1 MRCSHYWKLGLHEVC
16 KYSYQAG
23 KCSLS
28 LSQHRNPSLILS
40 RQVEIM
46 RFHFWPLSPP
56 LFEYEMTICQIS
68 PSCLSP
74 ILGGNE
80 IRVSQNP
87 LLERGATLL
96 ALQMKSRRPAPVWH
110 VTSRLMRSVN
120 VSALNCPAEAA
131 SGLIVNNDLRS
142 VSETVYKLMFFFFM
156 HGLSSVF
163 FQTSVSSPRPA
174 RVLVGWVNIMREQRP
189 GARRCNGTLLHCFQR
204 FRRLHSPKKH
214 VC

>member
-68 PSCLSP
+68 LSCLSP

-80 IRVSQNP
+80 IHVSQNP
-87 LLERGATLL
+87 LLEQGATLL

-142 VSETVYKLMFFFFM
+142 VSETVYKLMFFF
-156 HGLSSVF
+156 LCTVCQVF
-163 FQTSVSSPRPA
+163 FSNFGFLTSPCSC
-174 RVLVGWVNIMREQRP
+174 VGWLGQHNE
-189 GARRCNGTLLHCFQR
+189 GAEAR
-204 FRRLHSPKKH
+204 SPAL
-214 VC
+214 

>member
-87 LLERGATLL
+87 LSSRATLL

-120 VSALNCPAEAA
+120 VSALNCPTEAA

-142 VSETVYKLMFFFFM
+142 VSETVYKLMFFFSM

-163 FQTSVSSPRPA
+163 SNFGFLTSPCSR
-174 RVLVGWVNIMREQRP
+174 VGWLGQHNE
-189 GARRCNGTLLHCFQR
+189 GAEAR
-204 FRRLHSPKKH
+204 SPAL
-214 VC
+214 

>member
-40 RQVEIM
+40 RQVEIT

-87 LLERGATLL
+87 LPEQGHA
-96 ALQMKSRRPAPVWH
+96 
-110 VTSRLMRSVN
+110 
-120 VSALNCPAEAA
+120 
-131 SGLIVNNDLRS
+131 
-142 VSETVYKLMFFFFM
+142 
-156 HGLSSVF
+156 
-163 FQTSVSSPRPA
+163 PRPA
-174 RVLVGWVNIMREQRP
+174 DEVSPAGPSLACDQQTYEE
-189 GARRCNGTLLHCFQR
+189 CK
-204 FRRLHSPKKH
+204 RLGIKLPR
-214 VC
+214 

>member
-87 LLERGATLL
+87 LSSRATLL

-142 VSETVYKLMFFFFM
+142 VSETVYKLMFFFSM

-163 FQTSVSSPRPA
+163 SNFGFLTSPCSR
-174 RVLVGWVNIMREQRP
+174 VGWLGQHNE
-189 GARRCNGTLLHCFQR
+189 GAEAR
-204 FRRLHSPKKH
+204 SPAL
-214 VC
+214 